1 MGTLSPAHVNQ
12 FIFSRERRRFG
23 RQCVFSDRNELL
35 LSVNPSAKL
44 RMKYVLANPVNKST
58 QLSDQSAASTIET
71 ENVTFDQHGMNHFE
85 GGWNIKEVNVNDEES
100 TNRYRKKVEREDT
113 WGVEVGRL
121 LRDTMSIA
129 QQNNAINI
137 YQNHFEDLPEEL
149 GSGIKMEISG
159 RTINIFRD
167 LWRPQRHLTMCE
179 WMPSNPTEFLAVY
192 SNLKRLKKSYKRL
205 INRMPDF
212 GNDNSFYIW
221 DIYDPIKPLAFFEN
235 RGVVSF
241 AKLCIKD
248 ENALIGGLYSGK
260 VCLWNI
266 ADYGSPKRSCPLE
279 VAHREVT
286 SALCWVH
293 SKSNTEFYS
302 GSLDG
307 SVKYWD
313 TRDLKMP
320 TQELLLEPNTSDIQD
335 RQNSHGVTV
344 LEFEYTIPVRYIV
357 GSDMGYVFVGNRK
370 GVTPSETLLSQYQ
383 LFAGP
388 IRSIVRNPFFVKNF
402 LVIGDWRARIW
413 SEEYKNSPTTMY
425 IKRQNQL
432 TCGTWSTGRCSLF
445 VTGDSVG
452 NLEFW
457 DLLMSHRTPILSIP
471 LRQRITHIAF
481 HPDAEYLTVGLV
493 TGDIQLM
500 RLDEGM
506 LTATIKEKALIAAL
520 FEREISRGKLLE
532 SREEEI
538 KLKQRNTVLL
548 AEAAERKAEEEQYLE
563 MARAFSLQI
572 DPDNAEDFLR
582 LIELDGDFRKALGDF
597 HEAIH
602 SVSKKRSERHF
613 SNELTVFEAGYESF
627 TELKTES
634 KPEIQLTLQEP
645 ELEPEPETVP
655 PPEAEVV
662 PTEATDIV
670 APPADRSTLLK
681 NSF

>member
-1 MGTLSPAHVNQ
+1 MALSPGHVNQ

-23 RQCVFSDRNELL
+23 RQCLFSDRNELL

-44 RMKYVLANPVNKST
+44 RMKYVLASPVNQAT
-58 QLSDQSAASTIET
+58 QLSYQSAASTIET

-100 TNRYRKKVEREDT
+100 TTRYRKKVEREDN
-113 WGVEVGRL
+113 WGVEVGHL
-121 LRDTMSIA
+121 LRDAISIA
-129 QQNNAINI
+129 QQNNAIHI
-137 YQNHFEDLPEEL
+137 YQNYFEDLPEEL
-149 GSGIKMEISG
+149 GSGIKMKISG
-159 RTINIFRD
+159 RAINMFRD
-167 LWRPQRHLTMCE
+167 LWRPQRHLAMCE
-179 WMPSNPTEFLAVY
+179 WLPSNPTEFLTVY
-192 SNLKRLKKSYKRL
+192 SNLKRLKKPYKRL
-205 INRMPDF
+205 INLMPDF

-221 DIYDPIKPLAFFEN
+221 DIYDPIRPLAFFDN
-235 RGVVSF
+235 REVVSL

-248 ENALIGGLYSGK
+248 ENAIIGGLYSGQ
-260 VCLWNI
+260 VCLWSI
-266 ADYGSPKRSCPLE
+266 ADYGSPKRICPLE
-279 VAHREVT
+279 AAHREVT

-320 TQELLLEPNTSDIQD
+320 TQELLLEPNTSDIQN

-344 LEFEYTIPVRYIV
+344 LEFEYTIPVRYIL

-370 GVTPSETLLSQYQ
+370 GVIPSETILSQYQ

-413 SEEYKNSPTTMY
+413 SEECKNAPSTMY
-425 IKRQNQL
+425 IKRQHQL
-432 TCGTWSTGRCSLF
+432 TCGVWSTGRCSLF

-457 DLLMSHRTPILSIP
+457 DLLMSHRTPILSKP
-471 LRQRITHIAF
+471 FRQPITNIAF
-481 HPDAEYLTVGLV
+481 HPDGEYLTIGLV
-493 TGDIQLM
+493 TGDVEVM
-500 RLDEGM
+500 RLEEGM
-506 LTATIKEKALIAAL
+506 ITATVKEKALIAAL

-538 KLKQRNTVLL
+538 KLKQRNTALQ
-548 AEAAERKAEEEQYLE
+548 AEAAERIAEEEKHLE
-563 MARAFSLQI
+563 TARALSLQI

-582 LIELDGDFRKALGDF
+582 LIEIDTDFRKALGDF
-597 HEAIH
+597 HEIVYD
-602 SVSKKRSERHF
+602 VSKKRSKRHF
-613 SNELTVFEAGYESF
+613 SNELTVFEAGYQSF
-627 TELKTES
+627 TKLNTET
-634 KPEIQLTLQEP
+634 KPEEQLTLQEP
-645 ELEPEPETVP
+645 EIKPEPEIVP
-655 PPEAEVV
+655 PPETDAV
-662 PTEATDIV
+662 PMEAVDFV
-670 APPADRSTLLK
+670 APAADLSTLAEDP
-681 NSF
+681 F